1 MVPSSCNV
9 CGGKLQLKY
18 PKVIDPQSK
27 ETFGIALCEQCSLG
41 HTTPQPDDLGRYY
54 GKTYHG
60 NRHGFTARYC
70 AWRRE
75 GFVES
80 VLGKGPGKKLLD
92 LGCGDGTFLEGMQKK
107 GWVGVGTEMNPTLAR
122 QAGLTVFETLQE
134 AAEEGP
140 YDAITTWHSLEH
152 MRDPAGTIVEA
163 AKLLKADG
171 ALFIAVPNAQ
181 GWQAKVFGARWFH
194 LDVPR
199 HLFHFG
205 DASMAALLK
214 KAGLTQ
220 AKRWDQEL
228 ELDLFGWLQS
238 ALNSVLPDPNL
249 FFYHLTGRHAGGGSA
264 QLALSYALGSAVGAA
279 ALPTVPA
286 ATLMHQGGTLVVAAR
301 KGRQA

>member
-1 MVPSSCNV
+1 MVPSQCNV
-9 CGGKLQLKY
+9 CGGRLQLKY
-18 PKVIDPQSK
+18 PKVVDPQSK
-27 ETFGIALCEQCSLG
+27 ETFGISVCERCELG
-41 HTTPQPDDLGRYY
+41 HTTPQPDDLSRYY
-54 GKTYHG
+54 GQAYHG

-80 VLGKGPGKKLLD
+80 VLGKGGGKKLLD
-92 LGCGDGTFLEGMQKK
+92 IGCGDGTFLEGMQKK
-107 GWVGVGTEMNPTLAR
+107 GWTGVGTEMNPAIAR
-122 QAGLTVFETLQE
+122 EAGLTVFESLKD
-134 AAEEGP
+134 AADEGP
-140 YDAITTWHSLEH
+140 YDCITTWHSLEH
-152 MRDPAGTIVEA
+152 MRDPAGTIVET
-163 AKLLKADG
+163 AKLLKDDG

-205 DASMAALLK
+205 DASMAALLQ

-220 AKRWDQEL
+220 AKRWDQEF

-249 FFYHLTGRHAGGGSA
+249 FFYHLTGRASGGGSA

-286 ATLMHQGGTLVVAAR
+286 ATLMQQGGTLIIAAR
-301 KGRQA
+301 KGR